1 MGEGIITE
9 NRREEQR
16 KIIKYN
22 YLVANLL
29 IFHNVV
35 TMTKVIHQLAAEGQ
49 RISAK
54 ALTFLSPYQTR
65 HVNRFGQYTLQL
77 DRIPEP
83 IAYDLPLA
91 VVRPAE
97 QDK

>member
-1 MGEGIITE
+1 
-9 NRREEQR
+9 
-16 KIIKYN
+16 
-22 YLVANLL
+22 VANLR
-29 IFHNVV
+29 IFHNVG

-49 RISAK
+49 RISAE
-54 ALTFLSPYQTR
+54 ALAVLSPYQTR

-91 VVRPAE
+91 VVRAAE
-97 QDK
+97 HDK